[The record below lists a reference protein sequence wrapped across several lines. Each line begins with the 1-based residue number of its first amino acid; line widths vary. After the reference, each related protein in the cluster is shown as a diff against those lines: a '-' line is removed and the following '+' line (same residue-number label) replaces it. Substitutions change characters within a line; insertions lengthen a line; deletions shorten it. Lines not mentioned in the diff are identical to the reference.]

1 MAKCCHRGKFS
12 LNNVGYKSS
21 RKERTVTLMFIVG
34 AASRAR
40 RHLSS
45 GPLRIAEEA
54 SRESLT
60 QISTSCSTLDELSPK
75 DLHDDFTSIIESNR
89 NERVKTYLVD
99 DKTCTI
105 LHHLSTQLVRCSTD
119 RTLPNLGGVAG
130 LKSSGS
136 RSIES
141 SSSLSATSSDDGAST
156 VPQSLSRSAP
166 RRTSISTR
174 SSVSSRGD
182 SEFVRDLRDC

>member
-1 MAKCCHRGKFS
+1 MAKCCYRGKTS
-12 LNNVGYKSS
+12 LSIVDSTNSG
-21 RKERTVTLMFIVG
+21 KERTVTLMFVVG

-45 GPLRIAEEA
+45 GPLKIAEEV

-60 QISTSCSTLDELSPK
+60 QISTSCSTPDESSPK
-75 DLHDDFTSIIESNR
+75 DLHDEFPSTSKAIGMSR
-89 NERVKTYLVD
+89 AKTYLDD

-141 SSSLSATSSDDGAST
+141 SSSLSATSSEDGAT
-156 VPQSLSRSAP
+156 TIPQSLSRSAP
-166 RRTSISTR
+166 RRMSVSTR
-174 SSVSSRGD
+174 SSALTRGD
-182 SEFVRDLRDC
+182 SDFVPDLRDC